1 MRRHSLSTRLLFSTS
16 LVMVVFFALMAM
28 GLSRSFLESA
38 EQALKETLQIRVHS
52 LLSAAELT
60 RSGALKMPD
69 NLQEPRFAD
78 PGSGLYAFINNGKNI
93 IWRSPSAI
101 GLDIEVPPKL
111 LVGKA
116 VFEKDTQHNQYHL
129 HHKISWET
137 NRKSPHEYIFSV
149 SEDAVI
155 VVHQANRF
163 KKTLILWLGVIG
175 ILLTLI
181 QVILL
186 RWGLKP
192 LRTIVSDLEKIE
204 AGEKQQL
211 DGTYPSELRG
221 LAGNLNTLINSER
234 AHNERYRNT
243 LADLAHSLKTPLAIL
258 RGGVK
263 DSGANSSGVM
273 DEQITRMNE
282 IVEYQL
288 QRAALKGDKK
298 IIGKVDLVE
307 ITYKIITSLDKVYA
321 DKNIQFNLDLPERC
335 WVYCQE
341 GDVYEIV
348 GNLLDNACKWCN
360 QQIIITVNNA
370 NRGVG
375 SSLILHIEDD
385 GPGIP
390 ADKLKA
396 ILQRGVRAD
405 ENIHGHGIGMAV
417 VNEMIQLHGGQ
428 LQGLKSPSLGGMYW
442 RVHLP

>member
-1 MRRHSLSTRLLFSTS
+1 MRRQSLSSRLLFSTT
-16 LVMVVFFALMAM
+16 LVMMVFFALMAM
-28 GLSRSFLESA
+28 ALSRSFLEST

-78 PGSGLYAFINNGKNI
+78 PGSGLYAFINNGKNT

-116 VFEKDTQHNQYHL
+116 LFEKDTQHNQYHL

-137 NRKSPHEYIFSV
+137 NRKSPREYVFSV
-149 SEDAVI
+149 SEDATI
-155 VVHQANRF
+155 VAHQANRF
-163 KKTLILWLGVIG
+163 KKTLLLWLGFIG
-175 ILLTLI
+175 SLLALI
-181 QVILL
+181 QVGLL

-192 LRTIVSDLEKIE
+192 LRTIVGDLEKIE

-211 DGTYPSELRG
+211 DGAYPTELRG
-221 LAGNLNTLINSER
+221 LAGNLNTLINSAR

-258 RGGVK
+258 RGCVATS
-263 DSGANSSGVM
+263 DANSAVM

-288 QRAALKGDKK
+288 QRAAIKGEKK
-298 IIGKVDLVE
+298 IICKVNLVE
-307 ITYKIITSLDKVYA
+307 ITYKIIVSLDKVYA
-321 DKNIQFNLDLPERC
+321 DKNIQFDLDMPERC
-335 WVYCQE
+335 WVYCEE

-348 GNLLDNACKWCN
+348 GNLLDNACKWCKN
-360 QQIIITVNNA
+360 RILITVDNA

-417 VNEMIQLHGGQ
+417 VNEMIQLLGGQ
-428 LQGLKSPSLGGMYW
+428 LQGLKSPRLGGMYW
-442 RVHLP
+442 KVHLP